1 MSDLDGNNST
11 AGKAARISGVILI
24 ALLAF
29 AGCQNGSTPSDSDET
44 GVAGFA
50 KGVITAKGSI
60 FVNGVEYETNS
71 SEIMVD
77 GVLVDSDSLL
87 EVGML
92 VELEGTI
99 DPVTGKGVANAIDYA
114 SSIEGTVDA
123 ASIDTVAGTFE
134 VFGLLVQTNASTVYK
149 GLPGLAGTLPLAAG
163 DRVEVSGMLD
173 VLDDGITKVIRAS
186 MVKRE
191 NESVEDF
198 KVRGTV
204 SGLTVATDGSFSLTL
219 ENGAVLTVNF
229 TGTLDSG
236 VVDASYV
243 KIEIETDSAPVGG
256 VLSASAGKIE
266 AKEQHR
272 LKARDGD
279 RVEASGIVSD
289 FVDTAGTATFTV
301 DGISISAT
309 SAKAIGVADGLKV
322 EVKGSMEGTLL
333 VASKVKVEQ
342 DADMEIQGVITAVD
356 AAAGTLAVNG
366 VTLKVTAQTIYEDES
381 DVPVEFF
388 GIDDLLEGDFLEAK
402 TFEDEFGDLVAV
414 KIERKQAEEENEMK
428 LKGVVE
434 AIATDE
440 TTITV
445 QGIEITLA
453 VLFEDPGE
461 QASFLADITVGVT
474 MVELKGMVSGT
485 TITWTEGS
493 IDD

>member
-11 AGKAARISGVILI
+11 SGKAARFSGVILI
-24 ALLAF
+24 ALLAL

-60 FVNGVEYETNS
+60 FVNGVEYGTNS

-77 GVLVDSDSLL
+77 GILVDSDSLL

-99 DPVTGKGVANAIDYA
+99 DPATGKGVAQAIDYA

-134 VFGLLVQTNASTVYK
+134 VFGLLIQTNAFTVYK
-149 GLPGLAGTLPLAAG
+149 GLPGLAGTSPLADN

-173 VLDDGITKVIRAS
+173 VLADGVTKMIRAS

-191 NESVEDF
+191 NDSLEDF

-204 SGLTVATDGSFSLTL
+204 SGLSGTSDGTFSLTL

-229 TGTLDSG
+229 TGTLDAE
-236 VVDASYV
+236 VVEAAQV
-243 KIEIETDSAPVGG
+243 KIETSAAPIGG
-256 VLSASAGKIE
+256 ALDALADKIE
-266 AKEQHR
+266 VKEEHR
-272 LKARDGD
+272 LRAHDGD

-289 FVDTAGTATFTV
+289 YILTGGMAGFTV
-301 DGISISAT
+301 DGMSISAS
-309 SAKAIGVADGLKV
+309 SALATGVADGVKV
-322 EVKGSMEGTLL
+322 EVKGSMEGTILI
-333 VASKVKVEQ
+333 ASRVKVEQ

-356 AAAGTLAVNG
+356 AVANTLAVNG
-366 VTLKVTAQTIYEDES
+366 VVLKVDVGTIYEDEG

-388 GIDDLLEGDFLEAK
+388 GIDDLLIGDFLEAK
-402 TFEDEFGDLVAV
+402 TYEDELGDLVAV
-414 KIERKQAEEENEMK
+414 KIERKQAEAENEMK
-428 LKGVVE
+428 LKGVVD
-434 AIATDE
+434 AKAADD

-445 QGIEITLA
+445 QGIEIALA
-453 VLFEDPGE
+453 DLFADSGE
-461 QASFLADITVGVT
+461 RADFLAEITVGTT